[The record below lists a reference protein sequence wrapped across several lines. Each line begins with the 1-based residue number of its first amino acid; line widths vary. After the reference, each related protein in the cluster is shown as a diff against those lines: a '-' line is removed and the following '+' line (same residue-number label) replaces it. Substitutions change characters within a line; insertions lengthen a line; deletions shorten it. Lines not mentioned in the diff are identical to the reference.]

1 MAVQKGAEKIPQ
13 EKFKN
18 FERLF
23 KHLDFEVFFYLLEIR
38 GNEN

>member
-23 KHLDFEVFFYLLEIR
+23 KHLDFEVFFLPSR
-38 GNEN
+38 NPR